1 MVDEDEKAPR
11 DEEILA
17 KPAIPQRVQDLL
29 IEKVRSIEEL
39 EILLWFRLNP
49 APCSAAT
56 ISRELKLATA
66 STADALYRLV
76 NNQMLDVQMAADGT
90 GQFAP
95 SAQAVVIVDE
105 LARTYQDFRVETL
118 VLISG
123 NAIRR
128 VRHGALKTFSEA
140 FRIRGDKKNG

>member
-1 MVDEDEKAPR
+1 MDEEDKAPPDDNR
-11 DEEILA
+11 LA
-17 KPAIPQRVQDLL
+17 SPAIPQRVQELL

-49 APCSAAT
+49 APCSAAA
-56 ISRELKLATA
+56 IARELKLATVT
-66 STADALYRLV
+66 TADALYRLV
-76 NNQMLDVQMAADGT
+76 NNQMLDVQVGADGT

-95 SAQAVVIVDE
+95 SARAVVVVDE